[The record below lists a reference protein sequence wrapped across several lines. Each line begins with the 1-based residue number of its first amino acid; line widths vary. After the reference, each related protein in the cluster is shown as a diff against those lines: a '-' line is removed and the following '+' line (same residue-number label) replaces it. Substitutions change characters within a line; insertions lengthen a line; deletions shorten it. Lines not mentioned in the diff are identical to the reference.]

1 MKLDWV
7 TVKKQNKNNYNLLNI
22 KERVALSIRLG
33 LRSNKL
39 KGLARWGSNTF
50 PQQSRI

>member
-7 TVKKQNKNNYNLLNI
+7 TVKRKENNYNLLKI
-22 KERVALSIRLG
+22 KERMIRSIRLG
-33 LRSNKL
+33 LHSNKL
-39 KGLARWGSNTF
+39 KALARWGSNTF